1 MFVRVIHDKSRTRP
15 RWRVVVVKSQ
25 RFGAKVRQKVIRE
38 IGTAYDEATAEQLR
52 AEGQLHIL
60 TLREQELNGTPPLL
74 SSPTLATIRQ
84 QAHQQFEQQ
93 QKEQQQQERQP
104 REQPQCAVESPPVDT
119 VVLHDLYLSGEEI
132 SAGNLVW
139 SEVYSRIGWDHVLG
153 VRRRAANRILK
164 DIVLAQLEH
173 PRSKRRAV
181 AEYRSMQGAPLTEN
195 RVYQTMDYLD
205 EARRN
210 KIQKHWRQRAQGL
223 LSGPINAVLYDTTT
237 LAFQSAREDLG
248 ELRRKGYSKD
258 GKPHD
263 VQVLFALL
271 TTPEGLPLGYRVYPG
286 NRYEGH
292 TLLEALESLPHEGFP
307 DHITVIAD
315 AGLCNQQNQALLQ
328 EQGYHYVLGRGARTL
343 PKQWHAQL
351 FARSHYQDATLP
363 DQTPLKMLVLQDE
376 HQRIIVTH
384 SEVRARKDAHQRE
397 ELVRKLRSRIGTA
410 APSKKFMSGA
420 YCKFLNLTQA
430 GTVEVNETAIA
441 NDARWDGLHAIV
453 TDRTNPQADLTLL
466 TQYRELWQIEDC
478 FRTQKHNLRIR
489 PVYHWKDRRVHA
501 HLAICFMAFCC
512 LQELRFRL
520 RARDLH
526 FPVRELLTR
535 LDQARLSLV
544 TTDKDKK
551 QYVLTRRL
559 PSDMH
564 KLLRSLDLH
573 WPLFSFELPKK
584 S

>member
-15 RWRVVVVKSQ
+15 RWRVVVVESQ
-25 RFGAKVRQKVIRE
+25 RLGVKVRQKVIRE
-38 IGTAYDEATAEQLR
+38 IGTAYDEATREQLR

-84 QAHQQFEQQ
+84 QARQQYEQ
-93 QKEQQQQERQP
+93 RP
-104 REQPQCAVESPPVDT
+104 GAVASPPVDP
-119 VVLHDLYLSGEEI
+119 VSIRDLYLSGEEI

-139 SEVYSRIGWDHVLG
+139 SEVYSRIGWDQVLG

-205 EARRN
+205 EAQRH
-210 KIQKHWRQRAQGL
+210 KIQKHWRRRAQGL

-237 LAFQSAREDLG
+237 RSFESAREDLG

-307 DHITVIAD
+307 EHITVLAD
-315 AGLCNQQNQALLQ
+315 AGLCNQQNQALLHA
-328 EQGYHYVLGRGARTL
+328 QGYHYVLGRGARTL

-351 FARSHYQDATLP
+351 FARSNYQNVTLS
-363 DQTPLKMLVLQDE
+363 DQTQLKMLVLSDE

-384 SEVRARKDAHQRE
+384 SEVRARKDAHQRA
-397 ELVRKLRSRIGTA
+397 ELVQKLRSRIGTA
-410 APSKKFMSGA
+410 APSKKFMSAA
-420 YCKFLNLTQA
+420 YRKFLNLTHA
-430 GTVEVNETAIA
+430 GTVELNETAIA
-441 NDARWDGLHAIV
+441 ADARWDGLHAIV
-453 TDRTNPQADLTLL
+453 TDRANPQADLTLL

-478 FRTQKHNLRIR
+478 FRTQKHNLQIR
-489 PVYHWKDRRVHA
+489 PVYHWKDRRIQA

-526 FPVRELLTR
+526 YPVRELLHR
-535 LDQARLSLV
+535 LDQTRLSLV
-544 TTDKDKK
+544 STNHDKK
-551 QYVLTRRL
+551 QYVLTRKIPPEL
-559 PSDMH
+559 Q

-573 WPLFSFELPKK
+573 WPKFSFELPQE